1 MNPLAVFAGPYAALA
16 RAGVLAVVALA
27 LWGHGYWK
35 GNEHGSQKL
44 VDHIAAE
51 AKADTKLAAA
61 RVVEIEKV
69 RVEYRDRIKTEK
81 VAGETITKEV
91 TVYVTKEDDAAGSVP
106 VGFVRVLNAAWA
118 GTPPGPPDGAD
129 RGPSGNTLSST
140 AEIEAGNATT
150 CRIWKQ
156 QRDGLIEA
164 WRTQQAL
171 ERKPP

>member
-1 MNPLAVFAGPYAALA
+1 MDIKLIIAAIGLGLVVLGTAWVTHKVDNSAYTALELGYQKALA
-16 RAGVLAVVALA
+16 DAVAQTAEVQAA
-27 LWGHGYWK
+27 QDKIGHD
-35 GNEHGSQKL
+35 
-44 VDHIAAE
+44 VDVAE
-51 AKADTKLAAA
+51 AAAQQKIVTQTN
-61 RVVEIEKV
+61 VV
-69 RVEYRDRIKTEK
+69 
-81 VAGETITKEV
+81 TKEV
-91 TVYVTKEDDAAGSVP
+91 IVHVPIASKCPVT